1 MIESIIVK
9 ILEMVAA
16 WCLTRLLEY
25 KRQRDQTAETNKDID
40 RRLTI
45 LKTVFTEVSHDKTV
59 TSDER
64 AKIKD
69 AMRDFVRN
77 PTSGGM

>member
-45 LKTVFTEVSHDKTV
+45 LKTVFMEVSHDKTV
-59 TSDER
+59 TPDER

-77 PTSGGM
+77 SQSGGM

>member
-16 WCLTRLLEY
+16 WCFTRLLEY

-45 LKTVFTEVSHDKTV
+45 LKTVFMEVSHDKTV
-59 TSDER
+59 TPDER

-77 PTSGGM
+77 SQSGGM